1 METPETKAPAFLEGK
16 EIDGK
21 IGDEGSYFM
30 DVDAKGNVVIEAA
43 YTKQVSGAEVK
54 ASLQA
59 KASLFTIAEGIAAKT
74 GTPWDDKLVAGLK
87 SLLGIVD

>member
-1 METPETKAPAFLEGK
+1 METPETQAPAFLEGK
-16 EIDGK
+16 EVEGK

-43 YTKQVSGAEVK
+43 YTKAVAGAEVK

-59 KASLFTIAEGIAAKT
+59 KASIFTIAEEIAKKT
-74 GTPWDDKLVAGLK
+74 ETQWDDKAIAGLK
-87 SLLGIVD
+87 SILGIQ